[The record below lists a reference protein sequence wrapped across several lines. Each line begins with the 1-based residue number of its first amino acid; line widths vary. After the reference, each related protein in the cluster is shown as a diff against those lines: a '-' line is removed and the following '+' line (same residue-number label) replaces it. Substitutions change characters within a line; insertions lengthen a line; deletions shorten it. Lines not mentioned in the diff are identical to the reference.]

1 MNAGHEPLDAG
12 YSPAVGVQDAAVLVG
27 GPWFEDLERGEVFA
41 DAPGLTL
48 TSGLAALH
56 QAVVGDRLRLALDA
70 PLCRDVTGRDGLL
83 VHPNLVCD
91 VAIGHSS
98 VVSQRVRA
106 NLFYRGLVLQRPVYV
121 GETLRTRTEVVAL
134 KQNRRKPGQPATG
147 LVVLRMTTTDEHGDP
162 VLDFWRCP
170 MLPLRDPDRETG
182 CADDLSA
189 IRQELDPAAVS
200 AAVPRDWRLDRLRQA
215 TPPPHHGD
223 LAPGQTFLV
232 DAGETVTGAT
242 ELCRATLNIAQAHTD
257 ATGSLYDRRLVYGGH
272 TIGIAAAHAA
282 RAIPAMATI
291 VAWQSCDHTGPVFE
305 GDVLRT
311 ELQVEGTGPGNLARL
326 RALVRSQDGPVLD
339 WRFVA
344 VVA

>member
-1 MNAGHEPLDAG
+1 M
-12 YSPAVGVQDAAVLVG
+12 GVQHAPVLVG
-27 GPWFEDLERGEVFA
+27 GPWFEDLKRGQVFD

-48 TSGLAALH
+48 SAGLAALH
-56 QAVVGDRLRLALDA
+56 QAVVGDRLRLSLDA
-70 PLCRDVTGRDGLL
+70 PLCRQVTGRDGLL
-83 VHPNLVCD
+83 VAPNLVCD

-106 NLFYRGLVLQRPVYV
+106 NLFYRGLILQRPVYV

-147 LVVLRMTTTDEHGDP
+147 LAVLRVTTADEHGEP

-170 MLPLRDPDRETG
+170 MLPLRDPDGETG
-182 CADDLSA
+182 CADDLGVVP
-189 IRQELDPAAVS
+189 QELAPTALA
-200 AAVPRDWRLDRLRQA
+200 AAVPLDWRLDRLRAA

-223 LAPGQTFLV
+223 LAPGQRFLV
-232 DAGETVTGAT
+232 EAGETVTGGP

-257 ATGSLYDRRLVYGGH
+257 ATGSVYDRRLLYGGH
-272 TIGIAAAHAA
+272 TIGVAAAHAT
-282 RAIPAMATI
+282 RAIPAIATV
-291 VAWQSCDHTGPVFE
+291 VAWQGCDHTGPVFE

-311 ELQVEGTGPGNLARL
+311 ELQVEQTEPGNLARL